1 MISKPLAKA
10 RRKLKFASLILILI
24 FSGSLCRAQN
34 QNSASVENLLAYS
47 SEIYGTNDVLV
58 NGWKYFPEHYNA
70 SGNPYFMDEEWM
82 TGQVSIQGKTFENV
96 ELLYDVVNDE
106 LILRQKL
113 NNGSL
118 VFVML
123 NKDFISSFTL
133 TDHHFVNSKELGSPA
148 LKSGFYEMVYDG
160 ELRFLIRYDKTFV
173 NQYTAQ
179 SPHGS
184 FSNQRAANYILHNG
198 RVTRISSKRSLLNYF
213 SAHKKQIRSFLREN
227 RINYK
232 KASTDELHQLMT
244 YCDQL

>member
-1 MISKPLAKA
+1 MISKPLAKTQ
-10 RRKLKFASLILILI
+10 RELKIAFLILI
-24 FSGSLCRAQN
+24 FVFPGSLCRAQN
-34 QNSASVENLLAYS
+34 QNRASVDDLLAYS

-58 NGWKYFPEHYNA
+58 NGWKYYPEHYNA
-70 SGNPYFMDEEWM
+70 KGNPYFMDEEWM
-82 TGQVSIQGKTFENV
+82 IGRVSIQGKSFKHV

-106 LILRQKL
+106 LILRQML

-133 TDHHFVNSKELGSPA
+133 TDHHFVHSKELESPA

-160 ELRFLIRYDKTFV
+160 ELRFIIRYDKAFV

-184 FSNQRAANYILHNG
+184 FSNQRAANYILNNG

-213 SAHKKQIRSFLREN
+213 SAHKKQIRSFLREH